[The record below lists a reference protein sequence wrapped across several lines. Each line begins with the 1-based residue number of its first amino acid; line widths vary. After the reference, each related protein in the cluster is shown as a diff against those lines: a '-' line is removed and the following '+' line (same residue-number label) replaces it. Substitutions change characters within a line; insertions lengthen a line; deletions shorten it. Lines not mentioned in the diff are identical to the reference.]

1 MNSNTQNY
9 LRRLAL
15 TCAAAGALISGAALA
30 ADAAPEEHVVRFAPT
45 KLQQDAE
52 VAALYSRL
60 QSASRQVC
68 SAHRDRDVASMQD
81 YRACYSKALEDAVSA
96 VNQQTLTALHNAP
109 ASRSAKLTQRS
120 KSNAG

>member
-1 MNSNTQNY
+1 MNTITQNY
-9 LRRLAL
+9 FRRLAL
-15 TCAAAGALISGAALA
+15 SFAVAGALISGSAIA
-30 ADAAPEEHVVRFAPT
+30 ADAEPQEHVVRFAPS

-60 QSASRQVC
+60 QAASRQVC
-68 SAHRDRDVASMQD
+68 SAHRDRDIASMKE
-81 YRACYSKALEDAVSA
+81 YRACYSKALEDAVGT

-109 ASRSAKLTQRS
+109 ASRSAKLNQRS

>member
-1 MNSNTQNY
+1 MNTNSQNY
-9 LRRLAL
+9 FRRLAL
-15 TCAAAGALISGAALA
+15 SFAAAGVLIAGSASA
-30 ADAAPEEHVVRFAPT
+30 ADAEPQEHVVRFAPS

-60 QSASRQVC
+60 QVASRQVC
-68 SAHRDRDVASMQD
+68 SAHRDRDIASMKD
-81 YRACYSKALEDAVSA
+81 YRACYSKALEDAVGA

-109 ASRSAKLTQRS
+109 ATRSAKVNQRS